1 MSCKCERVSSGGG
14 CQRLPHL
21 PACLMAFV
29 LHFNDTCAGMLQMY
43 TNEQQ
48 QELERAVT
56 AAHQRHLQ
64 LVSQA
69 KAARQAA
76 DAAAGAARAAGSAA
90 DQV

>member
-1 MSCKCERVSSGGG
+1 M
-14 CQRLPHL
+14 
-21 PACLMAFV
+21 ACL
-29 LHFNDTCAGMLQMY
+29 LHYYDTCAGLLQMY
-43 TNEQQ
+43 TSEQQ

-56 AAHQRHLQ
+56 AAHQHHLQ

-90 DQV
+90 EQV